1 MDTFAN
7 MDTTVDRN
15 TPYISRPWIITALSL
30 RFNDALTYR
39 EIAEQLNISSSAT
52 HKMFTRFRRTG
63 ISWPLPEDYTP
74 ERLEEELYAFNL
86 ETNLPVKKR
95 RPDWPLEFKIRMAE
109 MSLEPDACV
118 AQLAREH
125 GVNDNLVFNWR
136 NLHRQGLLDPAT
148 RAGIIPVTIEPA
160 PIPVRNSGSTPDML
174 PVISCKL
181 TLPGGSLSLTGPMT
195 PELLRALVSELRE
208 GEP

>member
-7 MDTTVDRN
+7 VDTTVDRN
-15 TPYISRPWIITALSL
+15 TPYIRRRWITQALNL
-30 RFNDALTYR
+30 RFSDGLTYR
-39 EIAEQLNISSSAT
+39 EIAEQLSISSSAT

-109 MSLEPDACV
+109 LSLQPEACV

-125 GVNDNLVFNWR
+125 GVNDNFVFNWR

-148 RAGIIPVTIEPA
+148 RAGMIPVTVEPF
-160 PIPVRNSGSTPDML
+160 PVPTKQSSTPDTL

-195 PELLRALVSELRE
+195 PELLRALVSELR
-208 GEP
+208 GG

>member
-15 TPYISRPWIITALSL
+15 TPYTSRPWITTALSL

-39 EIAEQLNISSSAT
+39 EMAEQLNVSTSAT
-52 HKMFTRFRRTG
+52 HKMFKRFRRTG
-63 ISWPLPEDYTP
+63 INWPLPEDYTP

-109 MSLEPDACV
+109 LSLLPDACV

-148 RAGIIPVTIEPA
+148 RAGMIPVTVEPF
-160 PIPVRNSGSTPDML
+160 PVPVRQNGGAPDSP

-181 TLPGGSLSLTGPMT
+181 TLPGGTLSLTGPVT

-208 GEP
+208 GGQ